1 MKVVWRLGTATVREA
16 HDVLRKEHR
25 DDLAYT
31 TVLTMMR
38 ILEQKGMLAK
48 DADAGSRG
56 HRYRPVRSRRQMTRV
71 MVRELGAAAAA
82 RILEHAAVDAGAAAI
97 LSELR
102 ERRLDPYSAVDA
114 LLARVELVTKPD
126 VAEKIA

>member
-1 MKVVWRLGTATVREA
+1 
-16 HDVLRKEHR
+16 
-25 DDLAYT
+25 
-31 TVLTMMR
+31 
-38 ILEQKGMLAK
+38 
-48 DADAGSRG
+48 
-56 HRYRPVRSRRQMTRV
+56 